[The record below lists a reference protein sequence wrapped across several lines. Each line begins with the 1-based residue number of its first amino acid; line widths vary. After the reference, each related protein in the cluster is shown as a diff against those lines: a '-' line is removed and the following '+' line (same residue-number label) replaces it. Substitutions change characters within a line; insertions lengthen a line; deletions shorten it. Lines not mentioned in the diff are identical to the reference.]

1 MFDVRS
7 QDETMSM
14 SVIDLGEGNICFAC
28 DANANRQAAWRW
40 KDLIKTI
47 PLLVVY
53 LKCVMLVGSQ
63 MEITNM

>member
-14 SVIDLGEGNICFAC
+14 SVIDLGEGNTYFAC
-28 DANANRQAAWRW
+28 ALNCQAWRW
-40 KDLIKTI
+40 KDLIKKI

-53 LKCVMLVGSQ
+53 IECVKMLVLCSQ
-63 MEITNM
+63 MEITNT